1 MVIDELIELKAI
13 NPHLSIRKLMELFN
27 RLHLKKHQ
35 TTVGRTFVGKTL
47 QRHQYEIDVLRK
59 KIKSRR
65 PAKVKRNLCWG
76 VDLTYVT
83 TASKEQLPI
92 IGMIDY
98 GSRKNI
104 CLNYIKSKH
113 SIVLIGE
120 LLKTIVKYGRPKS
133 IKTDNERIF
142 TSALFTGF
150 LFLLGIKHQKTDIAA
165 PWQNGRI
172 ERFFGTFKEKI
183 RQVVVANGDDLSQKL
198 IEFGYWYNSIR
209 PHSYLDGKTPDE
221 VWNNVDVFRQGYKRA
236 IWYEKWDG
244 LLTGYYLKT

>member
-1 MVIDELIELKAI
+1 MLKAI

-27 RLHLKKHQ
+27 RLHAEKNQ
-35 TTVGRTFVGKTL
+35 MSVGRTFVGKTL
-47 QRHQYEIDVLRK
+47 QQHQYEIEVLRK
-59 KIKSRR
+59 KIKDRR
-65 PAKVKRNLCWG
+65 PAKVKINLCWG
-76 VDLTYVT
+76 IDLTFVR
-83 TASKEQLPI
+83 TAAKESLPVL
-92 IGMIDY
+92 GMIDY

-120 LLKTIVKYGRPKS
+120 LLKAINKYGKPQS
-133 IKTDNERIF
+133 IKTDNEHVF

-150 LFLLGIKHQKTDIAA
+150 LFLLGIKHQKSDIAA

-172 ERFFGTFKEKI
+172 ERFFGTFKERIKNLVI
-183 RQVVVANGDDLSQKL
+183 HNSNTLPELLYDFQ
-198 IEFGYWYNSIR
+198 FWYNSVR
-209 PHSYLDGKTPDE
+209 PHSYLDGKTPNE
-221 VWNNVDVFRQGYKRA
+221 VWNSVDVFTQGYKRA